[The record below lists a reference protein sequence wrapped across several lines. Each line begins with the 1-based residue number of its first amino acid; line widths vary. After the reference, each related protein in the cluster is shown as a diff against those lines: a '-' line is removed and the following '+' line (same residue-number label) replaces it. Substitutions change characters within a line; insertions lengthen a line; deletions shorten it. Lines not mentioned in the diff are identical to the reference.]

1 MEVTQ
6 PMQRKKGPLMTGCG
20 VLFGVCCCFSK
31 VISSAVWRLSLP
43 MSAQELK
50 RRQIR
55 SNGVFLNYQR
65 CDESS
70 YHSSVIGSRRRWFTR
85 SQLACYI
92 ARQARFRQT
101 QSI

>member
-43 MSAQELK
+43 MSLTVSWGSIVGTDFGEENLCFA
-50 RRQIR
+50 
-55 SNGVFLNYQR
+55 VF
-65 CDESS
+65 
-70 YHSSVIGSRRRWFTR
+70 G
-85 SQLACYI
+85 
-92 ARQARFRQT
+92 
-101 QSI
+101 